1 MKKLIFLFLSLFLA
15 VFLASSSVLAQ
26 VRPALD
32 VDSPGRSNNIFPR
45 RLAMPY
51 LGEVYFKTGEKI
63 ELDQD
68 VMSDAYLAGGS
79 VKVAGRV
86 RGDLLVAGGEV
97 VIDGEIDQDLRVAGG
112 EVHLKGL
119 VGRNVTMVGGRL
131 VVDDQ
136 AQIAGSLV
144 AAGGEVNV
152 SDQAQIAGRKYIRTA
167 PGDGIQKGK
176 PATGMAP
183 VKKFFGVMATVVSVV
198 KWLSTLVMGLLLVA
212 LFPKT
217 LTKMNA
223 NASKNVSKYL
233 IWGLVASIVLPVIAV
248 LSMFTIIGLPL
259 GLMMMAVLAI
269 GWYLAKLIAMIATG
283 HFILIKA
290 NGRRLKIFEKAPSL
304 YTSLLLGVAFF
315 LILGYVPFLGWLA
328 KLLLIWVG
336 FGLLVHEKL
345 ACYKRVEK

>member
-1 MKKLIFLFLSLFLA
+1 MKKLIFLFLSLFLT

-26 VRPALD
+26 VGPASD
-32 VDSPGRSNNIFPR
+32 VGPSARSNNIFPR

-51 LGEVYFKTGEKI
+51 LGEVYFETGEKI

-79 VKVAGRV
+79 VKVDGRV

-97 VIDGEIDQDLRVAGG
+97 VIDGEIDQDLRVIGG

-144 AAGGEVNV
+144 AAGGEINV
-152 SDQAQIAGRKYIRTA
+152 SDQAQIIGRKYIRTA
-167 PGDGIQKGK
+167 PRDDMEK
-176 PATGMAP
+176 ARSVGMEP
-183 VKKFFGVMATVVSVV
+183 IKQFFGVMATVVSVV

-217 LTKMNA
+217 LAKMNA
-223 NASKNVSKYL
+223 NASKKVSKYL

-259 GLMMMAVLAI
+259 GLMLMAVLAI
-269 GWYLAKLIAMIATG
+269 GWYLAKLIAMVAAG
-283 HFILIKA
+283 HFILSKA
-290 NGRRLKIFEKAPSL
+290 NGRRLKVFEKAPSL
-304 YTSLLLGVAFF
+304 YTSLLLGVVLF

-328 KLLLIWVG
+328 KLFLIWIG

-345 ACYKRVEK
+345 AFYKRVEK